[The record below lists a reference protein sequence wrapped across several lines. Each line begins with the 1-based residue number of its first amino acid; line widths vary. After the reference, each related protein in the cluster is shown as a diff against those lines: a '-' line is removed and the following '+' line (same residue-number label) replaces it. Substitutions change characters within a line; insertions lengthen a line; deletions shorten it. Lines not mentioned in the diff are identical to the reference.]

1 MRELSCI
8 GITKNREVNYLH
20 KMTIQIRKDIVKMVA
35 EVSSGHVGS
44 SFSLVEIA
52 VVLYYKIMNID
63 PQNPCWQ
70 LRDRFCLSKGHAAP
84 LLYAI
89 LASKQYFSRTLLGFY
104 RCIEKDLEGHP
115 ASHLTPGVD
124 ITSGSLGQGLSQ
136 AIGIAL
142 AGKNDNLEYRVY
154 CILGDGELQ
163 EGQIWEAAMFA
174 GNHCL
179 NNLIAIID
187 NNKFQNDGPT
197 AEINNCE
204 SIEDKFK
211 AFRWNTKVIDGH
223 DLEEIINCFN
233 EINQSR
239 SNKPFA
245 IIANTYKGY
254 GLSIIENS
262 KEAHSWTPD
271 KKDLEAIYKELENNF
286 G

>member
-1 MRELSCI
+1 MKELSYRKT
-8 GITKNREVNYLH
+8 TKDVEYLN
-20 KMTIQIRKDIVKMVA
+20 KVTIQIRKDIVKMVA
-35 EVSSGHVGS
+35 EISSGHVGS

-63 PQNPCWQ
+63 PKNPDWQ

-89 LASKQYFSRTLLGFY
+89 LANKKYFSKELLNYY
-104 RCIEKDLEGHP
+104 RSIDEYLEGHP
-115 ASHLTPGVD
+115 ACHLIPGVD
-124 ITSGSLGQGLSQ
+124 ISSGSLGQGLSQ

-142 AGKNDNLEYRVY
+142 AGKNDNLGYKVY

-174 GNHCL
+174 GNHSL

-187 NNKFQNDGPT
+187 NNKYQNDGAT

-211 AFRWNTKVIDGH
+211 AFNWNTKVINGH
-223 DLEEIINCFN
+223 DIEELINCFI
-233 EINQSR
+233 EIKESC
-239 SNKPFA
+239 SNKPYA

-254 GLSIIENS
+254 GLRIIENK
-262 KEAHSWTPD
+262 KEAHSWIPN
-271 KKDLEAIYKELENNF
+271 KENLKSIYKEIENNF
-286 G
+286 K